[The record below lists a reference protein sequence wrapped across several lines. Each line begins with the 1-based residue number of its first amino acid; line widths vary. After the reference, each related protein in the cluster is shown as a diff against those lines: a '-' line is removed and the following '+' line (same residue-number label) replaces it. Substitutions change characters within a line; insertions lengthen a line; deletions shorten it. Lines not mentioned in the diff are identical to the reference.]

1 VILDKFRLDGK
12 AAIITGAGTGLG
24 RAMSLALADAGA
36 NIYGAARRL
45 EPLNE
50 TKALVEAKGRKM
62 VVRSTDVTVS
72 SQVNE
77 MVEDAIAQFGRID
90 ILINNAGITERGR
103 GKTLPELDDED
114 WRVGIDVNLTS
125 AFYCS
130 RALINHFVD
139 NGGGKIINITSGWGF
154 RGGKNNFMYSVAKG
168 GIIQLTKALAMTYA
182 REGVR
187 ATCIGPG
194 LIPKE
199 IPDEFREQRNGTQP
213 VGRLGWSRDMGPLAV
228 FLCSDA
234 SEYVSGETVL
244 VDGGAIAAGLI
255 PAGYAPLA
263 EG

>member
-1 VILDKFRLDGK
+1 MILDKFRLDGK
-12 AAIITGAGTGLG
+12 AAIVTGAGTGLG
-24 RAMSLALADAGA
+24 RAMALAMADAGCD
-36 NIYGAARRL
+36 IYGAARRL

-50 TKALVEAKGRKM
+50 TKARVEAKGRRM
-62 VVRSTDVTVS
+62 EVRSTDVTVS
-72 SQVNE
+72 AEVNE
-77 MVEDAIAQFGRID
+77 MVADAIERFGRID

-130 RALINHFVD
+130 RAVVEHMVA
-139 NGGGKIINITSGWGF
+139 NGGGRIINITSGWGF

-182 REGVR
+182 REGIR

-194 LIPKE
+194 LLPKE
-199 IPDEFREQRNGTQP
+199 IPQEVRERMNPMQP
-213 VGRLGWSRDMGPLAV
+213 IGRVGWSRDLGAVAV
-228 FLCSDA
+228 FLA
-234 SEYVSGETVL
+234 SEASDYVSGETIL
-244 VDGGAIAAGLI
+244 VDGGAIAAGVL
-255 PAGYAPLA
+255 PAGVAPEA